1 MKKTQIKFN
10 PYDRLELHQVKEED
24 VKKVL
29 NEDQFKTFKKNKAY
43 SVGSGSFKMG

>member
-1 MKKTQIKFN
+1 MKKTQINFKPF
-10 PYDRLELHQVKEED
+10 DSLEWHEVKEED